1 MLALSC
7 VDTLLACAANLLPAS
22 RADSARFFRLKAL
35 LNAMT
40 SNAGESLCRGGA
52 GRGAGRGFLAAD
64 ATQ

>member
-22 RADSARFFRLKAL
+22 RAESARFFRLNAL

-40 SNAGESLCRGGA
+40 SARKGELLGSGA
-52 GRGAGRGFLAAD
+52 VKGVPAHAA
-64 ATQ
+64 Q

>member
-40 SNAGESLCRGGA
+40 PTEGKAYGEVGPEGA
-52 GRGAGRGFLAAD
+52 PED
-64 ATQ
+64 VTQ